1 MQNNFARTSYL
12 RQFVLD
18 NLIYIRIQEQEN
30 IWEYYKVILQKLRTR
45 VDNPYS
51 PRVDGIAPDDN
62 TQLYC
67 VREALV
73 NLLAH
78 ADYFSEIHSTVRVY
92 DNSIDFQN
100 AGSFGSIFGAA
111 QIFTLI
117 LDMRRL

>member
-18 NLIYIRIQEQEN
+18 NLIYIRLQEQEN

-62 TQLYC
+62 TSYTAC
-67 VREALV
+67 VK
-73 NLLAH
+73 LLLI
-78 ADYFSEIHSTVRVY
+78 FSLTPI
-92 DNSIDFQN
+92 
-100 AGSFGSIFGAA
+100 
-111 QIFTLI
+111 I
-117 LDMRRL
+117 LARYIQR